1 MDDAEW
7 VLVGLAF
14 LCGAAVGAWLVW
26 KAFSQPASSPNPQ
39 NTYRARARNVF
50 SQPASSP
57 NPQNTYRA
65 RARNVEE
72 WALKRDAS
80 GRITSVDI
88 YMRAEKTE

>member
-39 NTYRARARNVF
+39 NTYRARARNV
-50 SQPASSP
+50 
-57 NPQNTYRA
+57 
-65 RARNVEE
+65 EE